1 MEPERDVP
9 VLLGQTPASGDKAGV
24 ASPVGID
31 GPGRRMM
38 TPRNDSGLPALARE
52 HLDNH
57 KSIAR
62 RSEQAFG
69 AGSRSQAR

>member
-52 HLDNH
+52 HLDNP
-57 KSIAR
+57 
-62 RSEQAFG
+62 
-69 AGSRSQAR
+69 